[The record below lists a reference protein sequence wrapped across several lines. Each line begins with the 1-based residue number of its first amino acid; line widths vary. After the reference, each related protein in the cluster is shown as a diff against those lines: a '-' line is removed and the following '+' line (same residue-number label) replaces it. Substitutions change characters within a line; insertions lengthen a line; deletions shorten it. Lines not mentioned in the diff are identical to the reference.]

1 MFIQMNTRNLIYNL
15 LTQMYYPLYNFGTN
29 SFRIRSPAHR
39 VLLFSAGT
47 TVNLN
52 QTNSYQEKGRKTGKE
67 RKLNK

>member
-1 MFIQMNTRNLIYNL
+1 
-15 LTQMYYPLYNFGTN
+15 MYYPLYNFGTN